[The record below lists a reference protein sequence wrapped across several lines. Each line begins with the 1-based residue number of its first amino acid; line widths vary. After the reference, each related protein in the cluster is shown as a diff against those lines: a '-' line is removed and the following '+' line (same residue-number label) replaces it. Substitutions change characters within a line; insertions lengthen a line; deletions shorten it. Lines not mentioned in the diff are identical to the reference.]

1 MAFNIT
7 NLVNA
12 INAKSAT
19 VGADSALDK
28 AVLLASNVKNALIY
42 SSLVDLPTA
51 DSSNQGDLVRIG
63 ASFGADTNYY
73 VSHRDRWNLI
83 GLDDSDVV
91 TEGQVPGF
99 QGSNYGYTSGGKTGG
114 PSHAR
119 TDLIDKF
126 PFASD
131 ANATDVSNLTGTRWD
146 GAGQSSATHG
156 YVSAGQPNDFE
167 RVIDKFQF
175 ATDGNATTH
184 GHFSLGALYSNP
196 NYSAAGQSSI
206 ENGFGYISGG
216 GGWDGKNRID
226 RFPFASDFGDGL
238 ATDVGDLTV
247 SRREPRGQSSTTHGY
262 TSGGRTLP
270 QYYNVID
277 KFPFTSG
284 GNASDVGDLTGART
298 WGAGQSS
305 TTHGYSAGD
314 YFVPGPGAP
323 SNVIDKFPFSSDADA
338 TDVGDLSVA
347 RGIASGQSSTVSGYT
362 SGGYDTG
369 PSNVIDKF
377 PFSSDANATD
387 VSDLTVSR
395 YGSAGQ
401 QY

>member
-12 INAKSAT
+12 VNAKSAT
-19 VGADSALDK
+19 VGADSALDR
-28 AVLLASNVKNALIY
+28 AVLLTNDIKNASIY
-42 SSLVDLPTA
+42 SSLDDLPTA
-51 DSSNQGDLVRIG
+51 DSSNSGRLSRVGD
-63 ASFGADTNYY
+63 ANDANTKYY
-73 VSHRDRWNLI
+73 VSQRNRWNLI

-91 TEGQVPGF
+91 TEGQFPGF
-99 QGSNYGYTSGGKTGG
+99 QGSNYGYTSGGKFGG
-114 PSHAR
+114 PQYAR

-131 ANATDVSNLTGTRWD
+131 ANATDVSDLSGTRWSV
-146 GAGQSSATHG
+146 AGQSSATHG
-156 YVSAGQPNDFE
+156 YTAGGQPDDFE
-167 RVIDKFQF
+167 GVIDKFQF
-175 ATDGNATTH
+175 ASDGNATNA
-184 GHFSLGALYSNP
+184 GGLAYSQGRYAP
-196 NYSAAGQSSI
+196 AGQSSI
-206 ENGFGYISGG
+206 ENGFGYTSGG
-216 GGWDGKNRID
+216 GYPVQNVKNTID
-226 RFPFASDFGDGL
+226 KFSF
-238 ATDVGDLTV
+238 ATDATYATVVGSLTV
-247 SRREPRGQSSTTHGY
+247 SRRETRGQSSTTHGY
-262 TSGGRTLP
+262 TSGGVAPPNLD
-270 QYYNVID
+270 VID
-277 KFPFTSG
+277 KFPFASA
-284 GNASDVGDLTGART
+284 GNATDVGDLTAAKRGLV
-298 WGAGQSS
+298 GQSS

-314 YFVPGPGAP
+314 YFVPGPAAP

-377 PFSSDANATD
+377 PFSTDANATD
-387 VSDLTVSR
+387 VGDLTQSR